1 MHDISIEKLI
11 KAGAHFGHPTS
22 RWHPRFSNYIS
33 MKKNGVHI
41 IDIEQTSKCMISA
54 AQAIGKIVQ
63 GDGNILFVGTK
74 KQAKDVV
81 QQAADRCGM
90 YYIVER
96 WLGGTLTNYGT
107 IKKSIKRLT
116 ILEKESSDIYAN
128 LTKKELN
135 SLERE
140 RLRLADLHRG
150 IKDMKHLPSALFFVD
165 GIHEKIAIAEAK
177 VLDIPTFG
185 IIDSNTDPTHIDYPI
200 PANDDS
206 IKTIHLI
213 VNYIADG
220 IIEAT
225 GGTIDADLSS
235 EELNK
240 VSNENP
246 SDSIEEKNE
255 KSVEKDDEISD
266 IDISGDT
273 VENIDVKEDV
283 VAEQQEEKQ

>member
-1 MHDISIEKLI
+1 MNNVSIEELI

-22 RWHPRFSNYIS
+22 RWHPGFSNYIS

-41 IDIEQTSKCMISA
+41 IDMEQTSQCMIRA
-54 AQAIGKIVQ
+54 VEAIVKIVQ
-63 GDGNILFVGTK
+63 GNGNILFVGTK

-107 IKKSIKRLT
+107 IKRSIKRLT
-116 ILEKESSDIYAN
+116 LLEKESSEIYAN
-128 LTKKELN
+128 RTKKELN
-135 SLERE
+135 GLERE

-165 GIHEKIAIAEAK
+165 GIHEKIGIAEARS
-177 VLDIPTFG
+177 LGITTFG
-185 IIDSNTDPTHIDYPI
+185 IIDSNTDPTDIDYPI

-206 IKTIHLI
+206 MKTIHLI

-220 IIEAT
+220 IVEAT
-225 GGTIDADLSS
+225 GGTMDSNLSS
-235 EELNK
+235 EELGE
-240 VSNENP
+240 VL
-246 SDSIEEKNE
+246 SDTATEPPKEDIEENVESIDLEVEIPDVPVDDKDENE
-255 KSVEKDDEISD
+255 E
-266 IDISGDT
+266 
-273 VENIDVKEDV
+273 
-283 VAEQQEEKQ
+283 VAEKPQEENQE

>member
-1 MHDISIEKLI
+1 MKEISVEELI

-22 RWHPRFSNYIS
+22 RWHPAFNNYIS

-225 GGTIDADLSS
+225 GGTIDADISS

-240 VSNENP
+240 VSNETP

-255 KSVEKDDEISD
+255 KSVEKDDKISD

>member
-1 MHDISIEKLI
+1 MNHIPIEELI

-22 RWHPRFSNYIS
+22 RWHPGFSNYIS

-41 IDIEQTSKCMISA
+41 IDMEQTTQCMLRA
-54 AQAIGKIVQ
+54 AQTIGKIVQ
-63 GDGNILFVGTK
+63 QDGNVLFVGTK

-116 ILEKESSDIYAN
+116 ILEKESSEIYEN

-140 RLRLADLHRG
+140 RLRLSDLHRG

-165 GIHEKIAIAEAK
+165 GIHERIAIAEARI
-177 VLDIPTFG
+177 LGIPTFG
-185 IIDSNTDPTHIDYPI
+185 IIDSNTDPTNIDYPI

-206 IKTIHLI
+206 MKTIHLI
-213 VNYIADG
+213 VNYITDW
-220 IIEAT
+220 IVEAT
-225 GGTIDADLSS
+225 GGTINSDLSN
-235 EELNK
+235 EELSATATGSLNEEIEESSIEQNVDSLDMPDE
-240 VSNENP
+240 VSNDKVEGIDEN
-246 SDSIEEKNE
+246 
-255 KSVEKDDEISD
+255 KDIASEP
-266 IDISGDT
+266 
-273 VENIDVKEDV
+273 
-283 VAEQQEEKQ
+283 QEENQE